1 MKKQYITPHFETI
14 KSEAQTVLAGS
25 PTISG
30 DGYSDTSQDGLAKRN
45 SFLVD
50 DDFDGEDQFQ
60 SSQRWN

>member
-1 MKKQYITPHFETI
+1 MKKQYIAPLCETI

-45 SFLVD
+45 IFLE
-50 DDFDGEDQFQ
+50 DDFGEE
-60 SSQRWN
+60 

>member
-1 MKKQYITPHFETI
+1 MKKQYIAPLCEMI

-45 SFLVD
+45 IFLE
-50 DDFDGEDQFQ
+50 DDFGEE
-60 SSQRWN
+60 